1 MNQGFV
7 LLANPVIN
15 FSTDLLRVK
24 VGLALKLLMLW
35 LLWLLRAKMRKYLS
49 VLDAI
54 RPKKP
59 GFLADLRA
67 RRRLFVKKPGF

>member
-24 VGLALKLLMLW
+24 VCLPLKLLMLW
-35 LLWLLRAKMRKYLS
+35 LLWLLRAKMGPYLS

-54 RPKKP
+54 RP
-59 GFLADLRA
+59 
-67 RRRLFVKKPGF
+67 